1 MTLIAISRTF
11 TLIMC
16 TLCFISAALVITTD
30 DVDADPIQ
38 NQITI
43 DSVSYDLSTN
53 VITFTGT
60 SSFDRIFV
68 FVSGHE
74 AVRVTVY
81 VDSNG
86 TFSGLL
92 NVGSLENG
100 EYLLTAFDSTSGVQ
114 TSKEFSVLPPQP
126 AELIIDES
134 RTLEVGHKLYVNY
147 LIVSVSPESLTSQIL
162 WTSSNHEVVA
172 VEGNF
177 LEGKSQG
184 TAVIT
189 ATLNYNGE
197 EYYDECIIT
206 INSPSEPETGL
217 EYEFLIKAKMD
228 ADVACIGTQY
238 LASDLRSGLVLTA
251 RGDNAADA
259 LNKACNSNGIPV
271 ELGMRK
277 GTEGWVV
284 HLFNVG
290 DEQQPDG
297 TWKYWVQYHDGK
309 YNDWTLGHYTEGG
322 YFELIYTITAEVPLA
337 KTGLHYTGNDI
348 EGVPGGPG
356 YTVVGGIAKD
366 VGTYTATATLTD
378 AEYMWTD
385 GTVEPKII
393 VWQILDNGSIPDNP
407 DVPEV
412 PSEHLDPD
420 DQGVVVEHDSKTNDD
435 GTVTEI
441 TTVTKTD
448 ESGNEVTTTIST
460 TTYGD
465 GTVEEIRSTPNTEV
479 SDGVK
484 TESILETV
492 TIKDGNGSI
501 VSETNITVSIVDNTA
516 SNAESKGISIYAS
529 DENANVTVSANAIEG
544 STSAIVVTDIKAAE
558 SNGQLEISDEALELA
573 LKMQGLYSKKIIE
586 YSESVDTSEKVI
598 QVKTDSSE
606 AQVSLDSEA
615 MKKVSDSNAAF
626 RMSTSKGS
634 ITVEKDTLSG
644 LSQRK
649 EVTLSFSP
657 ADRSSMTSA
666 QREVIE
672 AGSTVVSLTA
682 TSAGQSIGSDLGGKV
697 IVTVKH
703 AAVDGKTPVAYYVDG
718 DGNRTGVAEQH
729 YDAEKEE
736 MTMVLD
742 HFSIYT
748 IVDES
753 PAGEELPVAVLVM
766 TAVIFL
772 ICLGILLPQVVGR
785 KQ

>member
-1 MTLIAISRTF
+1 MNKMNYTCTVALLLSIVLLLNCFSDSSDAGSIDVSIGDIHYEDGVLTASGVVVGDYGSSLQYFVTGNDLLEPYSYVVPASDGSFSIVYPIGIIDDGTYLLNILAKDGSVYSKEFQVQTTVEVTF
-11 TLIMC
+11 TLKQNH
-16 TLCFISAALVITTD
+16 VI
-30 DVDADPIQ
+30 P
-38 NQITI
+38 
-43 DSVSYDLSTN
+43 L
-53 VITFTGT
+53 
-60 SSFDRIFV
+60 
-68 FVSGHE
+68 
-74 AVRVTVY
+74 
-81 VDSNG
+81 NG
-86 TFSGLL
+86 T
-92 NVGSLENG
+92 V
-100 EYLLTAFDSTSGVQ
+100 LLTN
-114 TSKEFSVLPPQP
+114 
-126 AELIIDES
+126 LIIDVQPIGIASFIEWS
-134 RTLEVGHKLYVNY
+134 
-147 LIVSVSPESLTSQIL
+147 
-162 WTSSNHEVVA
+162 
-172 VEGNF
+172 VEGHSVEISDGF
-177 LEGKSQG
+177 ASAISTGSSVLTG
-184 TAVIT
+184 V
-189 ATLNYNGE
+189 LNYGNQTIIQNCTITVMEDVVPPEPAGE
-197 EYYDECIIT
+197 EYSFFIQ
-206 INSPSEPETGL
+206 
-217 EYEFLIKAKMD
+217 AKMD
-228 ADVACIGTQY
+228 ADIACIGTQY

-378 AEYMWTD
+378 SEYMWTD

-393 VWQILDNGSIPDNP
+393 VWHILDNGSDPDNP

-441 TTVTKTD
+441 TTVIKTD

-460 TTYGD
+460 TTYED
-465 GTVEEIRSTPNTEV
+465 GTTEEIRSTPNTEV
-479 SDGVK
+479 SNGVK

-501 VSETNITVSIVDNTA
+501 VSETNITVSIVDNTT
-516 SNAESKGISIYAS
+516 SNAESKGITIHAS
-529 DENANVTVSANAIEG
+529 DENGNVTVSANAIEE

-573 LKMQGLYSKKIIE
+573 LKMQGLYSKKILE

-644 LSQRK
+644 LSQRE

-672 AGSTVVSLTA
+672 VGSTVVNLTA
-682 TSAGQSIGSDLGGKV
+682 SSGGQSIGRDLGGKV

-718 DGNRTGVAEQH
+718 DGNRTRVAEQH

-753 PAGEELPVAVLVM
+753 PAGEEIPVAVLVM
-766 TAVIFL
+766 TAVIVL
-772 ICLGILLPQVVGR
+772 ICLGILLPQMVGR

>member
-1 MTLIAISRTF
+1 MVQSRQVVLPLLIASM
-11 TLIMC
+11 LI
-16 TLCFISAALVITTD
+16 TITSAFCSI
-30 DVDADPIQ
+30 DVNADPS
-38 NQITI
+38 TLSI
-43 DSVSYDLSTN
+43 DSVEYQEGMVTIAGSVSSDSIHTVQIRIVGEGLDESPYDFTSVVNGQFQDVFPIVLSPGIYQVQVFLGDN
-53 VITFTGT
+53 
-60 SSFDRIFV
+60 SSVTRDFLVEDQDEFV
-68 FVSGHE
+68 FTMVETTILDVNSRISIYNLVALTPLELFDQLHWDSSNPDVATISDGYLTGISSGTADIQASLTINGESH
-74 AVRVTVY
+74 VRICHVTVY
-81 VDSNG
+81 LNSQPEDPNQKEYSFWIQAKLDS
-86 TFSGLL
+86 
-92 NVGSLENG
+92 
-100 EYLLTAFDSTSGVQ
+100 D
-114 TSKEFSVLPPQP
+114 
-126 AELIIDES
+126 I
-134 RTLEVGHKLYVNY
+134 
-147 LIVSVSPESLTSQIL
+147 
-162 WTSSNHEVVA
+162 
-172 VEGNF
+172 
-177 LEGKSQG
+177 
-184 TAVIT
+184 
-189 ATLNYNGE
+189 
-197 EYYDECIIT
+197 
-206 INSPSEPETGL
+206 
-217 EYEFLIKAKMD
+217 
-228 ADVACIGTQY
+228 ACIGTNY
-238 LASDLRSGLVLTA
+238 SASDLRQGLMFVSH
-251 RGDNAADA
+251 GENAANA
-259 LNKACNSNGIPV
+259 LEKACQANGIPV
-271 ELGMRK
+271 ELGNRK

-309 YNDWTLGHYTEGG
+309 YNDWTLGHYTDGG
-322 YFELIYTITAEVPLA
+322 EFKLIYTITAEIPQA

-385 GTVEPKII
+385 GTVEPKTL
-393 VWQILDNGSIPDNP
+393 VWYILDDGSTPDNP

-644 LSQRK
+644 LSQRE

-682 TSAGQSIGSDLGGKV
+682 TSAGLSIGSDLGGKV
-697 IVTVKH
+697 TVTVKH

-718 DGNRTGVAEQH
+718 NGNRTKVAEQH

-753 PAGEELPVAVLVM
+753 PAGEELPVTVLVM
-766 TAVIFL
+766 TAVIVL